1 MKEQGNNNIG
11 SSDPQP
17 PNLGGE
23 GRSYEWGEGVFTLL
37 SWFRKERVKQ
47 ARVLVAGAGAL
58 GNEVVKNLAL
68 FGVGHIYVVDFDQIE
83 ISNLTRS
90 ILFREDDAYS
100 HAFKA
105 DIVAKRAKEINPQI
119 EVTPI
124 VGNLFSEVGF
134 GLYRSVDVIIGC
146 LDSRLARYQLNRM
159 AMRAGKS
166 WIDGSIENLTGVVK
180 VFTPGMSCY
189 ECGLSR
195 EEFNNIMLRTGC
207 ADVVR
212 TQTEHGRVAT
222 TPISASIVGA
232 LQVQEA
238 MKLIHLDT
246 DMLTDEQAEQE
257 KEEAK
262 PAKPLIELVKPIKP
276 IAEAKPLK
284 AGPPFKTLQGKML
297 RYEGMT
303 CTTSTYRFAS
313 WKENCPAHE
322 RWDDVRPCSRL
333 SAKMTV
339 AEALSVLKEELKS
352 ETAEINM
359 RNNKFIDVVVSDRP
373 EKEFRVMVPESKL
386 DYAIKA
392 DSELR
397 LLSYKTL
404 IHKHFFE
411 NIDERFPYQ
420 ELTLQQIGIPLYD
433 VMEVTTDNGMA
444 HIELTA
450 DAF

>member
-1 MKEQGNNNIG
+1 MEK
-11 SSDPQP
+11 S
-17 PNLGGE
+17 
-23 GRSYEWGEGVFTLL
+23 SYEWGEGVFTLL
-37 SWFRKERVKQ
+37 SWFKKERVKN

-58 GNEVVKNLAL
+58 GNEVVKNLTL
-68 FGVGHIYVVDFDQIE
+68 FGVGHIYVADFDQIE

-90 ILFREDDAYS
+90 ILFREEDAYS
-100 HAFKA
+100 HAYKA

-146 LDSRLARYQLNRM
+146 LDSRLARYLLNRM

-166 WIDGSIENLTGVVK
+166 WIDGSIENLTGAVK
-180 VFTPGMSCY
+180 VYTPGISCY

-195 EEFNNIMLRTGC
+195 DEFNNIMLRTGC

-212 TQTEHGRVAT
+212 TQTEHGRIAT

-238 MKLIHLDT
+238 MKIIHK
-246 DMLTDEQAEQE
+246 DEANEMNESQKSQEAEKPQE
-257 KEEAK
+257 TE
-262 PAKPLIELVKPIKP
+262 KPLIQLVKPIDALKP
-276 IAEAKPLK
+276 KQALK
-284 AGPPFKTLQGKML
+284 AGPPFKTLEGKML

-303 CTTSTYRFAS
+303 CTTNIYRIGA
-313 WKENCPAHE
+313 WKSNCPAHE
-322 RWDDVRPCSRL
+322 RWENVIKCKEL

-339 AEALSVLKEELKS
+339 GEVLEKLKEILDVEW
-352 ETAEINM
+352 AEINM
-359 RNNKFIDVVVSDRP
+359 VNNKFIDVIVSDQP
-373 EKEFRVMVPESKL
+373 EKEFQVMIPESRL
-386 DYAIKA
+386 DDYIKQNA
-392 DSELR
+392 ELR
-397 LLSYKTL
+397 QLSYRTL

-411 NIDERFPYQ
+411 NIDDRFPYQ
-420 ELTLQQIGIPLYD
+420 QLTLQQIGIPPYD
-433 VMEVTTDNGMA
+433 VLMVSSDKGVSY
-444 HIELTA
+444 IELTA

>member
-1 MKEQGNNNIG
+1 MEK
-11 SSDPQP
+11 S
-17 PNLGGE
+17 
-23 GRSYEWGEGVFTLL
+23 SYEWGEGVFTLL
-37 SWFRKERVKQ
+37 SWFKKERVKN

-58 GNEVVKNLAL
+58 GNEVVKNLTL
-68 FGVGHIYVVDFDQIE
+68 FGVGHIYVADFDQIE

-90 ILFREDDAYS
+90 ILFREEDAYS
-100 HAFKA
+100 HAYKA

-146 LDSRLARYQLNRM
+146 LDSRLARYLLNRM

-166 WIDGSIENLTGVVK
+166 WIDGSIENLTGAVK
-180 VFTPGMSCY
+180 VYTPGISCY

-195 EEFNNIMLRTGC
+195 DEFNNIMLRTGC

-212 TQTEHGRVAT
+212 TQTEHGRIAT

-238 MKLIHLDT
+238 MKIIHK
-246 DMLTDEQAEQE
+246 DEANEMNESQKSQEAEKPQE
-257 KEEAK
+257 TE
-262 PAKPLIELVKPIKP
+262 KPLIQLVKPIDALKP
-276 IAEAKPLK
+276 KQALK
-284 AGPPFKTLQGKML
+284 AGPPFKTLEGKML

-303 CTTSTYRFAS
+303 CTTNIYRIGA
-313 WKENCPAHE
+313 WKSNCPAHE
-322 RWDDVRPCSRL
+322 RWENVIECKEL

-339 AEALSVLKEELKS
+339 GEVLEKLKEILDVEW
-352 ETAEINM
+352 AEINM
-359 RNNKFIDVVVSDRP
+359 VNNKFIDVIVSDQP
-373 EKEFRVMVPESKL
+373 EKEFQVMIPESRL
-386 DYAIKA
+386 DDYIKQNA
-392 DSELR
+392 ELR
-397 LLSYKTL
+397 QLSYRTL

-411 NIDERFPYQ
+411 NIDDRFPYQ
-420 ELTLQQIGIPLYD
+420 QLTLQQIGIPPYD
-433 VMEVTTDNGMA
+433 VLMVSSDKGVSY
-444 HIELTA
+444 IELTA